1 MCEQQWH
8 YSPRALKK
16 KFKDMTQCF
25 ECGHLDEFQALSK
38 CGELDEH
45 GLDKLVSVCCGCGS
59 TNIRRRPTI
68 ELNRTW
74 IPAKWWRE
82 NRASIEGE
90 SVDKEEVFP
99 VESL

>member
-1 MCEQQWH
+1 
-8 YSPRALKK
+8 
-16 KFKDMTQCF
+16 MTQCF

-45 GLDKLVSVCCGCGS
+45 GLDKHVSVCCGCGS

-68 ELNRTW
+68 ELTRTW

-82 NRASIEGE
+82 NRTSMEEESI
-90 SVDKEEVFP
+90 DKEEVP
-99 VESL
+99 PRDLCKEVQT